1 MIKIARSLGLTF
13 LFAAGAAMAQHTAS
27 HGGPK
32 DAKVTPLMTQEMK
45 DIPGK
50 EVLMITVDY
59 PPGAVDPVHRH
70 DAHSYV
76 YVLEGSIVMGV
87 KGGKEVT
94 LKAGDTFYEGPDDI
108 HTVGR
113 NASKTK
119 PAKFVVMLVKNK
131 GAEFFIPVK

>member
-1 MIKIARSLGLTF
+1 MIKIARSLGLTL
-13 LFAAGAAMAQHTAS
+13 LFATGAAMAQHTAS
-27 HGGPK
+27 HGAAK
-32 DAKVTPLMTQEMK
+32 DAKITSLLTQEMK

-59 PPGAVDPVHRH
+59 PPGATDPVHRH
-70 DAHSYV
+70 DAHSFV
-76 YVLEGSIVMGV
+76 YVLEGSIVMAV

-113 NASKTK
+113 NASKIRS
-119 PAKFVVMLVKNK
+119 AKFVVMLVKNK
-131 GAEFFIPVK
+131 GAEFFVPVK

>member
-1 MIKIARSLGLTF
+1 MIKIARSIGLTL
-13 LFAAGAAMAQHTAS
+13 LFAAGAATAQNAAS
-27 HGGPK
+27 HGTPK

-87 KGGKEVT
+87 KGGRK
-94 LKAGDTFYEGPDDI
+94 
-108 HTVGR
+108 
-113 NASKTK
+113 
-119 PAKFVVMLVKNK
+119 
-131 GAEFFIPVK
+131 